1 LILKNLLI
9 LLCLLALSATLIGSY
24 RTNIQSISRREGLS
38 NGAVNSI
45 VKDAEGYV
53 WFGTWNGLNRY
64 DGSNIASFLPGGSA
78 FSIHNHVIRE
88 LYPSRS
94 GPMWMLT
101 NKGVS
106 LYNNFNDRFFS
117 FFDEEAEQIN
127 YETDIAL
134 SYSDEIGTWV
144 SVFGRGIFQ
153 FDSNSGQF
161 KKMPFDDKSDR
172 ISRNTKRIHLLGKA
186 AFSISNSGNL
196 YEISENSLEFILQLP
211 LNETLASS
219 SAVLIENKPYI
230 LITQRTGSAFIVD
243 INQRQISQLHIPDDI
258 ITSFA
263 ISKHESKIWAGTERG
278 KIYSFNMESNKFE
291 LLSLFSDPIYSS
303 PIATRISSIFEASE
317 DILWIGTDG
326 NGVYNLKLSE
336 FPIRSLSSTQL
347 SYPIVRSI
355 LVTKSKNL
363 LIGTKGGGIDIFDAK
378 GNYYKSITSKNG
390 LSNNSVLSLF
400 ERQDGSIWAG
410 TDGKGIDI
418 ISSDFKRVR
427 NFPRDFEA
435 IKTTDFASVY
445 KILEVE
451 DKRLYLGTSG
461 YGVIMVEFDKLQKSI
476 PINYE
481 QLQLD
486 RSNNQQQKQIV
497 YALAKEKPGVIWV
510 GTRGIGVYRYNIIN
524 KRNMAQYNT
533 EQFPELIRNDDILSL
548 LTDESKNLWIGSSSG
563 IFALKILDQDS
574 INASK
579 VVLSTDL
586 SGATIH
592 TLQTDKKNNLWI
604 TTNQGLSYIDISRG
618 NVRSF
623 TVNDGLIN
631 YEYSDGASFFDP
643 STSQL
648 YVGGTMGVD
657 IIQTDLIKISSFF
670 PNLAINDLLVKNQPV
685 QIGEN
690 SLLSSRI
697 NHQRKLVL
705 NFNQNAL
712 TFFVSPLVYWG
723 KERHRVSFRLK
734 NFDNNWVNSPSG
746 QSINFTNLSPGNY
759 LLQLRVSDE
768 NGNWGEEYKEIEIII
783 NPPFWLTS
791 WAIAAYL
798 LLFAGIQFL
807 IIKSYRKRESKKK
820 EAALI
825 EYKQQKEKELQNY
838 KIEFFTN
845 VAHEFRTPL
854 TLISSHVHALIE
866 ETKARSQNPRLLKVY
881 NNSLKLQ
888 KLVLEIIQF
897 RKLEKGKEHLNI
909 KTVNPEILA
918 LEVVSDLELIAQ
930 KNEISCEV
938 LCDGKEIWINT
949 DADKYQ
955 RILTNLISNAIKYN
969 RSGGFVKVKIS
980 CTETDFITEVED
992 SGIGIKPELRNK
1004 VFEPFGISS
1013 AQNKGSFPSYRSTG
1027 LGLAVTKGIVELL
1040 QGSIT
1045 FESKPDAGTR
1055 FICRLPNLH
1064 EVNESDSI
1072 EDASDDRK
1080 ELAYL
1085 DEEYNQEPIFIPDS
1099 TTEKPT
1105 LLLVDD
1111 DSEILI
1117 LLQDM
1122 LSPAYNLCLAANGK
1136 EAMLLLE
1143 NQRIDLIISDI
1154 MMPEMDGI
1162 ELCFKIREN
1171 FDTSHLPLILLS
1183 AKAEIEDRIKG
1194 LYAGADSY
1202 IPKPFHPD
1210 HLKIRIEKLLSL
1222 RQSIR
1227 IKFGKKE
1234 AESTSLISKIPDP
1247 FFQKMLN
1254 YIDENIDDDS
1264 LSADKLSERLGI
1276 SKSSLYNKTKSVLG
1290 TTPHG
1295 LLNER
1300 RVKKAAILL
1309 DSTTLNVSEII
1320 DQTGFKSRAH
1330 FYELFNQAFG
1340 CSPLEFRQKNKIEE

>member
-1 LILKNLLI
+1 MLKNFLI
-9 LLCLLALSATLIGSY
+9 LLCFLVLSSTLIGSY

-45 VKDAEGYV
+45 IKDAEGYI

-64 DGSNIASFLPGGSA
+64 DGSSIVSFLPGGKPH
-78 FSIHNHVIRE
+78 SIHNHVIRE
-88 LYPSRS
+88 LYPSGS
-94 GPMWMLT
+94 GPLWMLT

-106 LYNNFNDRFFS
+106 LYNNLNDRFYS
-117 FFDEEAEQIN
+117 FFDQEAEQIN

-153 FDSNSGQF
+153 FDSISGQF
-161 KKMPFDDKSDR
+161 IQMRFDDKSER
-172 ISRNTKRIHLLGKA
+172 ISRNIKRIHLLDKE
-186 AFSISNSGNL
+186 AFAISDSGNL
-196 YEISENSLEFILQLP
+196 YEIIENSLEFILQLP
-211 LNETLASS
+211 MNETLASS
-219 SAVLIENKPYI
+219 SAVLIQNKPYI
-230 LITQRTGSAFIVD
+230 FVTQRTGSAFIVD
-243 INQRQISQLHIPDDI
+243 VNLRQVSQLHIPDDI
-258 ITSFA
+258 ITSFSL
-263 ISKHESKIWAGTERG
+263 SKYETKIWAGTERG
-278 KIYSFNMESNKFE
+278 KIYSFNMESKAFE
-291 LLSLFSDPIYSS
+291 LLNLFSDPINSS
-303 PIATRISSIFEASE
+303 PIATRILSIFEASQ

-355 LVTKSKNL
+355 LVTQKKKL
-363 LIGTKGGGIDIFDAK
+363 LIGTKGGGIDIFDAN
-378 GNYYKSITSKNG
+378 GNFYKSITAKNG

-400 ERQDGSIWAG
+400 ERQDGSIWVG

-418 ISSDFKRVR
+418 ISADFNQVR

-435 IKTTDFASVY
+435 INIPDFASVY
-445 KILEVE
+445 KIIEAG

-461 YGVIMVEFDKLQKSI
+461 YGVIMVEFDKLHNST
-476 PINYE
+476 PISFE

-486 RSNNQQQKQIV
+486 KSNEQQQKQIV
-497 YALAKEKPGVIWV
+497 YALANEKPGVIWV
-510 GTRGIGVYRYNIIN
+510 GTRGIGVYRYNTIN
-524 KRNMAQYNT
+524 KRTMAQYNS
-533 EQFPELIRNDDILSL
+533 EVFPDLIRNDDILSL

-563 IFALKILDQDS
+563 IFALRIMDHDS
-574 INASK
+574 IKASK

-592 TLQTDKKNNLWI
+592 TLQTDKMNNLWI

-643 STSQL
+643 YTSQL

-657 IIQTDLIKISSFF
+657 IIQTDLIKFSSFF
-670 PNLAINDLLVKNQPV
+670 PKLAINDLLVRNQPV

-690 SLLSSRI
+690 SLLTSRI
-697 NHQRKLVL
+697 NHQNKLVL

-712 TFFVSPLVYWG
+712 TFFVSPLAYWG
-723 KERHRVSFRLK
+723 KERHRISFRLK

-746 QSINFTNLSPGNY
+746 QSINFTNLSPGTY

-768 NGNWGEEYKEIEIII
+768 NGNWNEEYKEIEIVIK
-783 NPPFWLTS
+783 PPFWLTS
-791 WAIAAYL
+791 WAIALYVFL
-798 LLFAGIQFL
+798 LAGIQLL
-807 IIKSYRKRESKKK
+807 IIRSYRKRESRKK

-897 RKLEKGKEHLNI
+897 RKLEKGKEPLNI
-909 KTVNPEILA
+909 KTVSPEKLA
-918 LEVVSDLELIAQ
+918 QEVVSDMELLAQ

-938 LCDGKEIWINT
+938 FCEGNEVWINT

-969 RSGGFVKVKIS
+969 RPGGFVKVKIS
-980 CTETDFITEVED
+980 CNETEFITEVED
-992 SGIGIKPELRNK
+992 NGIGIKPELKSK

-1013 AQNKGSFPSYRSTG
+1013 AQKKGSFPGYRSTG

-1040 QGSIT
+1040 QGTIT

-1055 FICRLPNLH
+1055 FICRLPKVH
-1064 EVNESDSI
+1064 EVNGSDPTD
-1072 EDASDDRK
+1072 EASEDRK

-1085 DEEYNQEPIFIPDS
+1085 DEENAQEPIFISDS
-1099 TTEKPT
+1099 TAEKPT

-1111 DSEILI
+1111 DNEILA

-1122 LSPAYNLCLAANGK
+1122 LRPAYNLCMASNGK
-1136 EAMLLLE
+1136 EALHLLE
-1143 NQRIDLIISDI
+1143 NQKIDLVISDI

-1194 LYAGADSY
+1194 LHAGADSY

-1210 HLKIRIEKLLSL
+1210 HLKIRIDKLLSL
-1222 RQSIR
+1222 RQNIR
-1227 IKFGKKE
+1227 KKFGKQE

-1295 LLNER
+1295 LLNQR
-1300 RVKKAAILL
+1300 RVKKAATLL

-1340 CSPLEFRQKNKIEE
+1340 CSPSEFRQKNKIEE